1 MKFPLLLFY
10 LFFFLIKSIVDLDGL
25 KMAEQ
30 KDWNS
35 PSVMKATK
43 LQPTAKQPSKKQT
56 RNYQKRY
63 RTLEDK
69 EEITSRWQ
77 EG

>member
-35 PSVMKATK
+35 PSAIKATK
-43 LQPTAKQPSKKQT
+43 LQPTAEQPSAK
-56 RNYQKRY
+56 
-63 RTLEDK
+63 
-69 EEITSRWQ
+69 
-77 EG
+77 